1 MIQKPYAKLR
11 GLILEKFG
19 TQEAFAEA
27 LEMHSATLNAKLNGR
42 SEWSGPEIART
53 CKLLGIP
60 LACAHEYD
68 FF

>member
-11 GLILEKFG
+11 GLILSKFG
-19 TQEAFAEA
+19 TQTAFAA
-27 LEMHSATLNAKLNGR
+27 AMEMHTATLNAKLNGR
-42 SEWSGPEIART
+42 SEWAGPEISRA
-53 CKLLGIP
+53 CELLGIP